1 MKRNGLKRCNTICIY
16 PALITNS
23 HLINLYGTF
32 IMGKLKQN
40 ISFVV
45 IRPSFSASPH
55 C

>member
-1 MKRNGLKRCNTICIY
+1 MKRNGLNRFNTICIY
-16 PALITNS
+16 PALIKNS

-32 IMGKLKQN
+32 IMGKLKKK
-40 ISFVV
+40 SFVV